1 MSALDFSGRT
11 ILVAGGAGYLA
22 SPAVEL
28 LARQGA
34 NIVLAD
40 INADRL
46 AAVEALAV
54 KAGSPGVLAL
64 PLEFGDEASIVSCVR
79 AAASRFGSLWG
90 VVNAT
95 FGSTGK
101 RFDDLTA
108 EDFDRANRLN
118 LTGTFLLAREAARH
132 MPDGGS
138 MVMFASMYGVVAPK
152 PDNYP
157 PPMAPNPIEYGAGKA
172 GIIQMVRYMAGHFG
186 PRNIRV
192 NAVAPGP
199 FPHHATQEGSFEFMA
214 NLARSTM
221 LGRIGRRDELAG
233 PTAFLLSDA
242 ASYLTG
248 QCLNIDGGWT
258 AW

>member
-1 MSALDFSGRT
+1 MNEHELSGRT

-22 SPAVEL
+22 LPVVAL

-40 INADRL
+40 IDAGRL
-46 AAVEALAV
+46 AEAAAVARE
-54 KAGSPGVLAL
+54 AGSPGVLAV
-64 PLEFGDEASIVSCVR
+64 PLDMSDEASILECVR
-79 AAASRFGSLWG
+79 TGAGHFGNLWG

-101 RFDDLTA
+101 LFEELTA
-108 EDFDRANRLN
+108 DDFDRANRLN
-118 LTGTFLLAREAARH
+118 LTGTFLLAREASRH
-132 MPDGGS
+132 MPSGGS
-138 MVMFASMYGVVAPK
+138 MVMFASMYGLVAPR
-152 PDNYP
+152 PANYP
-157 PPMAPNPIEYGAGKA
+157 APMAPNPIEYGAGKA

-199 FPHHATQEGSFEFMA
+199 FPHPETQDGSAEFIS

-242 ASYLTG
+242 ASYVTG
-248 QCLNIDGGWT
+248 QCLSIDGGWT

>member
-1 MSALDFSGRT
+1 MSERDFSGRT

-22 SPAVEL
+22 LPAVEL
-28 LARQGA
+28 LAQRGA

-40 INADRL
+40 INAERL
-46 AAVEALAV
+46 VAAEAMARS
-54 KAGSPGVLAL
+54 AGAPAVLAL
-64 PLEFGDEASIVSCVR
+64 PLDFAEEESIVGCVG
-79 AAASRFGSLWG
+79 AAADRFGSLWG

-95 FGSTGK
+95 FGSTSK
-101 RFDDLTA
+101 RFDDLSAA
-108 EDFDRANRLN
+108 EFDRANRLN
-118 LTGTFLLAREAARH
+118 LTGTFVLARAAATH
-132 MPDGGS
+132 MRNGGS
-138 MVMFASMYGVVAPK
+138 MVMFASMYGVVAPR

-157 PPMAPNPIEYGAGKA
+157 APMAPNPIEYGAGKA

-199 FPHHATQEGSFEFMA
+199 FPHPATQDGSALFMD

-242 ASYLTG
+242 ASYVTG
-248 QCLNIDGGWT
+248 QCLNVDGGWT